1 MINKDLAIKRV
12 KHMTKPCQGVLPID
26 GAGYEDNIPTA
37 GDTGYGGIKMW
48 LMQRITGERIH
59 IQYWRFFRGWLFGW
73 KRVRFGGITKPKT
86 LLDRANES

>member
-1 MINKDLAIKRV
+1 M
-12 KHMTKPCQGVLPID
+12 PPEGVLPID
-26 GAGYEDNIPTA
+26 GVGYEDNIHTV